1 MRILALL
8 PDTARNTLERAV
20 GAGNSLALER
30 RVTAAV
36 HAVRTREYDVLV
48 LDPGTLGD
56 EEFAR
61 LYPVLK
67 QTAVPVIL
75 FTTLTSASARR
86 IVQAAELGAHEL
98 VLRDAEDAVML
109 LAHKFDSLVEPSAPA
124 LLLNRVA
131 KRLHRFPDALQTASV
146 ALFGSGPL
154 PRWVDGLAHASGF
167 ARRTV
172 DRWMER
178 AGIDGAATL
187 LDAARLARVWEPA
200 VEEQLSTVAIAVRC
214 GYARP
219 RLLVAHARRIVGVAP
234 AEFREELTKEQF
246 AERLA
251 RKLLVR

>member
-8 PDTARNTLERAV
+8 PDIARHTVERAI
-20 GAGNSLALER
+20 GPGNSLALER
-30 RVTAAV
+30 SVTVAV

-48 LDPGTLGD
+48 LDPATVGD
-56 EEFAR
+56 EDFAR
-61 LYPVLK
+61 LLPVLR

-86 IVQAAELGAHEL
+86 IVRAAEMGAHDL
-98 VLRDAEDAVML
+98 VLRDAEDAVTL

-124 LLLNRVA
+124 LLLTHLA
-131 KRLHRFPDALQTASV
+131 KRFHRFPDALQAASV

-154 PRWVDGLAHASGF
+154 PRWVDSLAHASGF
-167 ARRTV
+167 ARRTI

-178 AGIDGAATL
+178 AGIDGAASL

-200 VEEQLSTVAIAVRC
+200 VEEQLSTAAIAARC
-214 GYARP
+214 GYVRT

-246 AERLA
+246 AQRLA
-251 RKLLVR
+251 KKLLAR

>member
-8 PDTARNTLERAV
+8 PDTARHTVERAI
-20 GAGNSLALER
+20 GSGNSLALER
-30 RVTAAV
+30 SVTAAV
-36 HAVRTREYDVLV
+36 HAVRTREYDVLL

-75 FTTLTSASARR
+75 FTTLTRASARR
-86 IVQAAELGAHEL
+86 IVRAAELGTHEL
-98 VLRDAEDAVML
+98 VLRDAEDAVLL
-109 LAHKFDSLVEPSAPA
+109 LAHKFDSLVEHSAPA
-124 LLLNRVA
+124 LLLTLMA
-131 KRLHRFPDALQTASV
+131 KSFQRFPDALQAASV
-146 ALFGSGPL
+146 ALFGSAPL
-154 PRWVDGLAHASGF
+154 PRWVDGLAKASGF

-200 VEEQLSTVAIAVRC
+200 VDEQLSTAAIAERC
-214 GYARP
+214 GYVRV

-234 AEFREELTKEQF
+234 TEFGEALTKEQF
-246 AERLA
+246 AQRLA
-251 RKLLVR
+251 KKLLAR